1 MFEKYTE
8 KARRAVFFAR
18 YEASQFGAPAIDTE
32 HLLLGLLR
40 EGQPL
45 LSRFF
50 PAHASVDSIRRQI
63 EGRVLFR
70 KKITT
75 AVEIP
80 LSAETKN
87 VLRYAAE
94 EADSLSQGEV
104 KQEHFLLGMFREK
117 DSLGAKVL
125 RENGV
130 EYAVVR
136 QELEKDVEG

>member
-18 YEASQFGAPAIDTE
+18 YEASQLGVSAIDSE

-40 EGQPL
+40 EEPSI

-63 EGRVLFR
+63 ERRLLFR
-70 KKITT
+70 HKI
-75 AVEIP
+75 AASVAIP
-80 LSAETKN
+80 LSVEAKN

-94 EADSLSQGEV
+94 EADAISSREI
-104 KQEHFLLGMFREK
+104 KPEHFLLGMFGEK
-117 DSLGAKVL
+117 GSLGAKVL

-130 EYAVVR
+130 EYTVVR
-136 QELEKDVEG
+136 KELENND